1 MYNTGLFYHY
11 KIILNCNK
19 WNKRPHGECQWYN
32 IQWWFKPEDHLRLYH
47 SPDYSYTVVFN
58 VQSSID
64 FEKKK
69 YYINFQIGSYV
80 KL

>member
-1 MYNTGLFYHY
+1 MVQYSMMIEARG
-11 KIILNCNK
+11 
-19 WNKRPHGECQWYN
+19 
-32 IQWWFKPEDHLRLYH
+32 

-69 YYINFQIGSYV
+69 LYILIF
-80 KL
+80 K